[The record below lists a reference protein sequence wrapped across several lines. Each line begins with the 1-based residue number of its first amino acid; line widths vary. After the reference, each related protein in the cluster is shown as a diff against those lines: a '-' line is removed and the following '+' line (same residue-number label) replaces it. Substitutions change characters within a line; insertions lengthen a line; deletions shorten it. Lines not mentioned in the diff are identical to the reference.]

1 MKTIKINYP
10 VNYSLLPNEPI
21 VLAMGFF
28 DGVHKGHQKV
38 IQTAKEV
45 AIEKNIK
52 LGVMTFNQSPS
63 TIYGSDSEEDFRY
76 LSTISRKEELFNE
89 LGVDFMFIINFS
101 KEFSILQ
108 PQDFVDQYMIG
119 LHADTVVAGF
129 DYTYGKKA
137 VANMDT
143 LDRYS
148 RNKFSI
154 IKVSEVKDDENKIGT
169 TSIKAAIK
177 KGDFKKANSELGY
190 IFENS
195 GKVVHGLKRGRTL
208 GFPTANI
215 EVEPKEYI
223 PGDGVYITQIK
234 IDNKW
239 YDSMTSV
246 GFNITFDDVKQLSIE
261 TNILNFSENIYE
273 KTVKLRWLSF
283 LRKEVKFSGV
293 DELIE
298 QLKLDRT
305 NTEKF
310 FKSNK

>member
-1 MKTIKINYP
+1 MKTIRIDYP

-28 DGVHKGHQKV
+28 DGVHKGHQRV
-38 IQTAKEV
+38 IQTAKKV
-45 AIEKNIK
+45 ATEKNIK

-63 TIYGSDSEEDFRY
+63 TVYGSDSEEDFRY
-76 LSTISRKEELFNE
+76 LSTINRKEELFNE

-101 KEFSILQ
+101 KEFSTLQ

-137 VANMDT
+137 IANMDT
-143 LDRYS
+143 LNQYS

-177 KGDFKKANSELGY
+177 KGDFKKANNELGY
-190 IFENS
+190 IFENT

-208 GFPTANI
+208 GFPTANV
-215 EVEPKEYI
+215 EVGAKEYI

-234 IDNKW
+234 IDDKW

-261 TNILNFSENIYE
+261 TNILNFSESVYG

-298 QLKLDRT
+298 QLKLDRI
-305 NTEKF
+305 NTENF
-310 FKSNK
+310 FKTNK